1 MNLWLQTID
10 KKILAGDTFAA
21 LLRQPGI
28 VQIPGAHSAL
38 AGLLAKEAGFR
49 CLYVSGAAITADKG
63 LPDLGIIT
71 MDELCDQVRSIAR
84 ATDLPLIADGDTG
97 YGETINVMRLVK
109 ELEEAGAAAVQ
120 IEDQMLPKK
129 CGHLNDKRLISA
141 EQMALKISAA
151 RAARTHLRII
161 ARTDAATSEG
171 VGAVIERARL
181 YLEAGADAIFPEALT
196 SREDLA
202 KVATAIDAPLL
213 ANMTEFGKT
222 PYLSAREFEELG
234 YKMVIWPVSS
244 LRVAAKAVEE
254 MYRCLFAEGTLES
267 QLDRMLTRKRLYE
280 VISYHDYEAL
290 DSSIVSSVAP

>member
-10 KKILAGDTFAA
+10 KKILAGDTFAE